1 MSTWTIR
8 TPLDDAINAVLD
20 LIMVCESWA
29 NLPEDERGAT
39 IAALEASDKWSRAAV
54 VLRLASVVGACAP
67 ALGFEVFR
75 PWMPKGAPGGV
86 PRCFRPLRRAKK
98 GGSK

>member
-1 MSTWTIR
+1 MSGPSR
-8 TPLDDAINAVLD
+8 SPLDNAIEAVLD

-67 ALGFEVFR
+67 ALGLEVFR
-75 PWMPKGAPGGV
+75 PWMPKGV

-98 GGSK
+98 GGST